1 MIDITGLV
9 IAGNE
14 APNIARTLAKL
25 AWLPEVVV
33 IESNSVDGTRDIA
46 ASFPNVRVVT
56 RAFTAQADQWD
67 FALHQTGLHREWV
80 LALDA
85 DYVLTDELISE
96 IQALTPAPELAGYWA
111 SFKYCVGGVP
121 LGSGAYPPVA
131 VLYRR
136 TRATYRQDG
145 HAQRVQLDGPVGQLS
160 APILHDDRKS
170 LTHWL
175 GSQARYMALE
185 AEKLNEPGITLAFA
199 DRLRST
205 LVLAP
210 PAVFIYCYLLKGGI
224 FEGRAGLFYAMQR
237 AVAEMILSLY
247 LLKRKLGLD

>member
-14 APNIARTLAKL
+14 APNIARTLSKL
-25 AWLPEVVV
+25 TWLPEVVV

-67 FALHQTGLHREWV
+67 FALNHTGLHREWV

-85 DYVLTDELISE
+85 DYVLTDQLISE
-96 IQALTPAPELAGYWA
+96 IKGLEPDPQLAGYWA
-111 SFKYCVGGVP
+111 WFKYCVGGVP
-121 LGSGAYPPVA
+121 LRSGAYPPVA

-136 TRATYRQDG
+136 AGASYRQDG
-145 HAQRVQLDGPVGQLS
+145 HAQRVQLDGPLGRLS
-160 APILHDDRKS
+160 APVLHDDRKS

-185 AEKLNEPGITLAFA
+185 AEKLSEPGVQLGFT
-199 DRLRST
+199 DRLRRT

-210 PAVFIYCYLLKGGI
+210 PTVFLYCYVIKGGML
-224 FEGRAGLFYAMQR
+224 EGRAGLFYALQR
-237 AVAEMILSLY
+237 TVAETILSLY
-247 LLKRKLGLD
+247 LLKKKLGLA